1 MNKVYKK
8 LRKNTKGQYY
18 LLSFCVFLSVLLVTS
33 FSLMYFGPTV
43 QEFLPEGGDTRKMAN
58 LLLGVTAVGCFV
70 FTVYA
75 SGLFFRFKA
84 REYGILMALGTEKRQ
99 LKKLLFK
106 ELSVVTA
113 LASFLGLLL
122 SIPVSFLI
130 WKLFELFIISNEQ
143 MTYRFG
149 VVGFLPGILFACILA
164 CVLGIAGRRFINR
177 SDIMEILRTQ
187 QKTEMVKEIKG
198 WTFPVGVALTVIG
211 ILLGAGLP
219 QIAAR
224 VWGISLSGIGNL
236 FYLLALVGIYFIL
249 LSAVA
254 QSRAKKNRKKYY
266 GNLISISLMR
276 FTAKATTKNMCVM
289 TLLIFVC
296 GFSAFYGMQY
306 VLSGGAADTE
316 SGKDFSLHYP
326 VSENQIG
333 KEEIYD
339 TASSYGIEVT
349 DFTEN
354 VATNLVVSYN
364 AKDFDES
371 GNRYIE
377 VYRDKEMTSLF
388 VSESDFE
395 KLSRQEMNVQPGTY
409 QTVTK
414 NDYAG
419 FFDYEDGL
427 KEVMNPDTGKTY
439 PLTYGGSVESDV
451 LAAVSEPFA
460 YVVCD
465 EEYQIMTKGIQDMYK
480 ENIISFN
487 AINVKESYDFA
498 KDLLAQYVERATDI
512 SNHMGYWNI
521 WAQKM
526 ADEAGE
532 EYGYGDK
539 INMTMDNN
547 MLLDDW
553 KYAPQFNIIAAQDRM
568 QLISVY
574 VMLSLYIFIISLA
587 AVSVMA
593 YVRSISIA
601 TDNKGLF
608 ESLTNLGADEAY
620 KRKVLKKQIARIVEY
635 PGIIGCSLG
644 FVFAFVMNFM
654 NDGRI
659 SGLEIKSLSIL
670 AVMLLGIGI
679 VLYAVYKYAM
689 NKAEKIVM

>member
-1 MNKVYKK
+1 MNKIYKK

-43 QEFLPEGGDTRKMAN
+43 QEFLPDGGDTRKMAN

-113 LASFLGLLL
+113 LASFFGLLL

-149 VVGFLPGILFACILA
+149 AVGFLPGILFSCILA

-306 VLSGGAADTE
+306 VISGGAADTE

-377 VYRDKEMTSLF
+377 VYRDKEMASLF

-395 KLSRQEMNVQPGTY
+395 KLSRQEMNVEPGTY

-414 NDYAG
+414 TDYTG
-419 FFDYEDGL
+419 FFEYEDGL

-568 QLISVY
+568 QFISVY

-608 ESLTNLGADEAY
+608 ESLTKLGADEAY
-620 KRKVLKKQIARIVEY
+620 KRKVLKKQIARIVQY
-635 PGIIGCSLG
+635 PGIIGCVLG

-659 SGLEIKSLSIL
+659 SGLETKSLSIL

>member
-1 MNKVYKK
+1 MNKIYKK

-43 QEFLPEGGDTRKMAN
+43 QAFLPEGGDTRKMAS

-99 LKKLLFK
+99 LKGLLFK

-113 LASFLGLLL
+113 LSSFLGLLV
-122 SIPVSFLI
+122 SVPASFLI
-130 WKLFELFIISNEQ
+130 WKLFELFIISNGQ

-149 VVGFLPGILFACILA
+149 VVGFFPGILFACILA
-164 CVLGIAGRRFINR
+164 GVLGLAGRRFINR

-187 QKTEMVKEIKG
+187 QKTEMVKEIKS
-198 WTFPVGVALTVIG
+198 WTFPVGVVLTILG

-224 VWGISLSGIGNL
+224 VFGIGLPGIVNL
-236 FYLLALVGIYFIL
+236 FYLLSLVGIYFIL

-254 QSRAKKNRKKYY
+254 QSRTKKNRKKYY
-266 GNLISISLMR
+266 GNLVSISLMR

-306 VLSGGAADTE
+306 VLAGGGIDTE
-316 SGKDFSLHYP
+316 NSKDFSLHYP
-326 VSENQIG
+326 VAEDQIG

-339 TASSYGIEVT
+339 TAASYKIEVT

-354 VATNLVVSYN
+354 VASNLVVSYR
-364 AKDFDES
+364 AKDFDEETS
-371 GNRYIE
+371 RYIE
-377 VYRDKEMTSLF
+377 VYKDKEMAALF

-395 KLSRQEMNVQPGTY
+395 KLSGQDLAVEPGAY
-409 QTVTK
+409 QTVTTI
-414 NDYAG
+414 DYNG
-419 FFDYEDGL
+419 FFEYEDGL
-427 KEVMNPDTGKTY
+427 QEVMNPNTGEIY
-439 PLTYGGSVESDV
+439 PLTYGGSVESDI
-451 LAAVSEPFA
+451 LAPFSEPFA
-460 YVVCD
+460 YVVGD
-465 EEYQIMTKGIQDMYK
+465 EEYRKMTEGLDDAYK

-487 AINVKESYDFA
+487 AVNVEESYDFA
-498 KDLLAQYVERATDI
+498 KDLLAQYVERATDL

-532 EYGYGDK
+532 EYDYGDK
-539 INMTMDNN
+539 INMTIDNN
-547 MLLDDW
+547 MLLGDW
-553 KYAPQFNIIAAQDRM
+553 KYAPQFNIVTAQDRM

-574 VMLSLYIFIISLA
+574 VMLSLYIFIISLS

-593 YVRSISIA
+593 YVRSISVA

-608 ESLTNLGADEAY
+608 ESLTKLGADTRY
-620 KRKVLKKQIARIVEY
+620 KKNILKKQIARIVQY
-635 PGIIGCSLG
+635 PGVIGCVLG

-654 NDGRI
+654 NDGMI
-659 SGLEIKSLSIL
+659 NGVEAKALTIL
-670 AVMLLGIGI
+670 AGMLLGMGMI
-679 VLYAVYKYAM
+679 LYAVYKYAM
-689 NKAEKIVM
+689 YKAEKIVM

>member
-1 MNKVYKK
+1 MNKIYKK

-43 QEFLPEGGDTRKMAN
+43 QEFLPDGGDTRKMAN

-149 VVGFLPGILFACILA
+149 AVGFLPGILFSCILA
-164 CVLGIAGRRFINR
+164 CVFGIAGRRFINR

-306 VLSGGAADTE
+306 VLSGGTAATE

-377 VYRDKEMTSLF
+377 VYRDKEMASLF

-395 KLSRQEMNVQPGTY
+395 KLSRQEMNVEPGTY

-414 NDYAG
+414 TDYTG
-419 FFDYEDGL
+419 FFEYEDGL

-568 QLISVY
+568 QFISVY

-608 ESLTNLGADEAY
+608 ESLTKLGADEAY
-620 KRKVLKKQIARIVEY
+620 KRKVLKKQIARIVQY
-635 PGIIGCSLG
+635 PGIIGCVLG

-659 SGLEIKSLSIL
+659 SGLETKSLSIL

>member
-1 MNKVYKK
+1 MNKIYKK

-43 QEFLPEGGDTRKMAN
+43 QAFLPEGGDTRKMAS

-99 LKKLLFK
+99 LKGLLFK

-113 LASFLGLLL
+113 LSSFLGLLV
-122 SIPVSFLI
+122 SVPASFLI
-130 WKLFELFIISNEQ
+130 WKLFELFIISNGQ

-149 VVGFLPGILFACILA
+149 VVGFFPGILFACILA
-164 CVLGIAGRRFINR
+164 GVLGLAGRRFINR

-187 QKTEMVKEIKG
+187 QKTEMVKEIKS
-198 WTFPVGVALTVIG
+198 WTFPVGVVLTILG

-224 VWGISLSGIGNL
+224 VFGIGLPGIVNL
-236 FYLLALVGIYFIL
+236 FYLLSLVGIYFIL

-254 QSRAKKNRKKYY
+254 QSRTKKNRKKYY
-266 GNLISISLMR
+266 GNLVSISLMR

-306 VLSGGAADTE
+306 VLAGGGIDTE
-316 SGKDFSLHYP
+316 NSKDFSLHYP
-326 VSENQIG
+326 VAEDQIG

-339 TASSYGIEVT
+339 TAASYKIEVT

-354 VATNLVVSYN
+354 VASNLVVSYR
-364 AKDFDES
+364 AKDFDEETS
-371 GNRYIE
+371 RYIE
-377 VYRDKEMTSLF
+377 VYKDKEMAALF

-395 KLSRQEMNVQPGTY
+395 KLSGQDLAVEPGAY
-409 QTVTK
+409 QTVTTI
-414 NDYAG
+414 DYNG
-419 FFDYEDGL
+419 FFEYEDGL
-427 KEVMNPDTGKTY
+427 QEVMNPNTGEIY
-439 PLTYGGSVESDV
+439 PLTYGGSVESDI
-451 LAAVSEPFA
+451 LAPFSEPFA
-460 YVVCD
+460 YVVGD
-465 EEYQIMTKGIQDMYK
+465 EEYRKMTEGLDDAYK

-487 AINVKESYDFA
+487 AVNVEESYDFA
-498 KDLLAQYVERATDI
+498 KDLLAQYVERATDL

-532 EYGYGDK
+532 EYDYGDK
-539 INMTMDNN
+539 INMTIDNN
-547 MLLDDW
+547 MLLGDW
-553 KYAPQFNIIAAQDRM
+553 KYAPQFNIVTAQDRM

-593 YVRSISIA
+593 YVRSISVA

-608 ESLTNLGADEAY
+608 ESLTKLGADTRY
-620 KRKVLKKQIARIVEY
+620 KKNILKKQIARIVQY
-635 PGIIGCSLG
+635 PGVIGCVLG

-654 NDGRI
+654 NDGMI
-659 SGLEIKSLSIL
+659 NGVEAKALTIL
-670 AVMLLGIGI
+670 AGMLLGMGMI
-679 VLYAVYKYAM
+679 LYAVYKYAM
-689 NKAEKIVM
+689 YKAEKIVM

>member
-1 MNKVYKK
+1 M
-8 LRKNTKGQYY
+8 TK
-18 LLSFCVFLSVLLVTS
+18 
-33 FSLMYFGPTV
+33 
-43 QEFLPEGGDTRKMAN
+43 
-58 LLLGVTAVGCFV
+58 
-70 FTVYA
+70 
-75 SGLFFRFKA
+75 
-84 REYGILMALGTEKRQ
+84 
-99 LKKLLFK
+99 
-106 ELSVVTA
+106 
-113 LASFLGLLL
+113 
-122 SIPVSFLI
+122 
-130 WKLFELFIISNEQ
+130 
-143 MTYRFG
+143 
-149 VVGFLPGILFACILA
+149 
-164 CVLGIAGRRFINR
+164 
-177 SDIMEILRTQ
+177 
-187 QKTEMVKEIKG
+187 
-198 WTFPVGVALTVIG
+198 
-211 ILLGAGLP
+211 
-219 QIAAR
+219 
-224 VWGISLSGIGNL
+224 
-236 FYLLALVGIYFIL
+236 
-249 LSAVA
+249 
-254 QSRAKKNRKKYY
+254 
-266 GNLISISLMR
+266 
-276 FTAKATTKNMCVM
+276 
-289 TLLIFVC
+289 
-296 GFSAFYGMQY
+296 
-306 VLSGGAADTE
+306 
-316 SGKDFSLHYP
+316 
-326 VSENQIG
+326 
-333 KEEIYD
+333 
-339 TASSYGIEVT
+339 T
-349 DFTEN
+349 DYT
-354 VATNLVVSYN
+354 
-364 AKDFDES
+364 
-371 GNRYIE
+371 
-377 VYRDKEMTSLF
+377 
-388 VSESDFE
+388 
-395 KLSRQEMNVQPGTY
+395 
-409 QTVTK
+409 
-414 NDYAG
+414 G
-419 FFDYEDGL
+419 FFEYEDGL

-465 EEYQIMTKGIQDMYK
+465 EEYQIMTEGIQDMYK

-568 QLISVY
+568 QFISVY

-608 ESLTNLGADEAY
+608 ESLTKLGADEAY
-620 KRKVLKKQIARIVEY
+620 KRKVLKKQIARIVQY
-635 PGIIGCSLG
+635 PGIIGCVLG

-659 SGLEIKSLSIL
+659 SGLETKSLSIL

>member
-1 MNKVYKK
+1 MNKIYKK

-43 QEFLPEGGDTRKMAN
+43 QEFLPDGGDTRKMAN

-306 VLSGGAADTE
+306 VLSGGTAATE

-377 VYRDKEMTSLF
+377 VYRDKEMASLF
-388 VSESDFE
+388 VAESDFE
-395 KLSRQEMNVQPGTY
+395 KLSGQEINVEPGTY
-409 QTVTK
+409 QTLTIT
-414 NDYAG
+414 DYTG
-419 FFDYEDGL
+419 FFEYENGL

-451 LAAVSEPFA
+451 LAPFSEPFA

-465 EEYQIMTKGIQDMYK
+465 EEYQIMAEGIQDMYK

-608 ESLTNLGADEAY
+608 ESLTKLGADEAY
-620 KRKVLKKQIARIVEY
+620 KRKVLKKQISRIVEY
-635 PGIIGCSLG
+635 PGIIGCALG